1 MNLSNTAGLRS
12 TGMGSAEVGRDTE
25 DSPREERIYDRC
37 RARLAGCSHR
47 ISSKCQKG
55 KRGIVPPAGSGCLI
69 FRLLKHPRVPAGAK
83 VKLGLAFAYLGLP
96 VDVLP
101 DFVPVLGQLDDLIIA
116 TTAVHNILKTTP
128 EEVVRENW
136 SGCLDVLEGVQRV
149 LDMVSDIMGNRLTRM
164 IIRGCVRRYAGNN

>member
-1 MNLSNTAGLRS
+1 
-12 TGMGSAEVGRDTE
+12 MGSAEVGRDTE

-37 RARLAGCSHR
+37 RARLAGVLS
-47 ISSKCQKG
+47 SKLPSKCQKA
-55 KRGIVPPAGSGCLI
+55 REVLFLLPDLAVLI
-69 FRLLKHPRVPAGAK
+69 FRLLKHPRVPARAK

-164 IIRGCVRRYAGNN
+164 IIRGCVRR